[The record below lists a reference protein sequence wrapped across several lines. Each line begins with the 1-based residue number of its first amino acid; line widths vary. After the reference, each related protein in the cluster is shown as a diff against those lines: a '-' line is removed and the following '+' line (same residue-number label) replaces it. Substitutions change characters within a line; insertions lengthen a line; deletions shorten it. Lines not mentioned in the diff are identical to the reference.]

1 MVEIGEKELKNEA
14 FFKRIINTK
23 IPVILLINKID
34 TSTPRRGRIKNSVLE
49 K

>member
-1 MVEIGEKELKNEA
+1 MKLFLNVLL
-14 FFKRIINTK
+14 NTK

-34 TSTPRRGRIKNSVLE
+34 TSNTRRGRIKNSVLE